1 MTGEL
6 VLRGWHPEDAEAAAE
21 LTRRY
26 FAPDPPWDAG
36 EAAARLTSDA
46 VGGGEQ
52 VQIAM
57 REGRVVGVGGY
68 VVAPPWLYLWPV
80 MAEDGA
86 AVGAILDAVV
96 SAGRRPG
103 LERARVSVR
112 AIEPG
117 KQAAVIER
125 GYTRS
130 IDFVEVVRVAG
141 AATARAMAPEQ
152 GLDAVRVAGA
162 VTARATLHGDDRQAR
177 AAPQELELRT
187 GAAITRDA
195 MRATHDRS
203 FAEIPNTAP
212 MSAADFDHLLDGSTA
227 WPAATAGWYA
237 ADGTCA
243 GFVIGLRH
251 ADHGVVE
258 AIGVH
263 PDWRRRGLAAVMLD
277 HLLAAAVG
285 DEVPEVRAIIAS
297 TNAGSLGLHAAAGF
311 VERARK
317 QLWDLELSPGRAD
330 G

>member
-1 MTGEL
+1 MTSGL
-6 VLRGWHPEDAEAAAE
+6 VLRGWRAEDAEAAAE

-36 EAAARLTSDA
+36 EAAVRLTSDA

-52 VQIAM
+52 VHVAV

-80 MAEDGA
+80 MAEDGD
-86 AVGAILDAVV
+86 AVGAILDAVIG
-96 SAGRRPG
+96 AGRRPG
-103 LERARVSVR
+103 VERARVSVR

-117 KQAAVIER
+117 KQDAVIER
-125 GYTRS
+125 GYARS
-130 IDFVEVVRVAG
+130 IDFVELVRATGAVA
-141 AATARAMAPEQ
+141 ARVMAPEL
-152 GLDAVRVAGA
+152 GLER
-162 VTARATLHGDDRQAR
+162 
-177 AAPQELELRT
+177 RT
-187 GAAITRDA
+187 GAAIGRDA
-195 MRATHDRS
+195 MRDTHDRS

-212 MSAADFDHLLDGSTA
+212 MSAADFDHLLDGPTA

-277 HLLAAAVG
+277 RLLTAAIA

-297 TNAGSLGLHAAAGF
+297 TNTGSLGLHAAAGF
-311 VERARK
+311 RERARK
-317 QLWDLELSPGRAD
+317 ELWDLELARPA
-330 G
+330 